1 MMADKRDAVI
11 NVPGPEV
18 DPDVQL
24 VRDLR
29 RSAMAIFAAFERW
42 AVARKA
48 ARKETESR
56 VR

>member
-1 MMADKRDAVI
+1 MADKRDAVI

-29 RSAMAIFAAFERW
+29 RSVMAIFAALERW